1 MPSQIIAGMS
11 LYQRIAEQLQYISPE
26 FYKSRYFKKLKGL
39 NQNNFSVRNIEPEL
53 VWIKDSL
60 HSDAVIFDIG
70 ANVGTF
76 LFHFENKLKPQ
87 NIFAFEPNGK
97 LFERLK
103 RLFPTVNLSAVALSD
118 ENTTAQF
125 KVPVINGKL
134 ITSRGTL
141 NTSYKEKDEEQSK
154 TETVEV
160 VKLDDWITKQNISK
174 IDFIKIDVEGN
185 EMKTLQG
192 GKNTIQKYKPILMV
206 EMEQRHHETPIW
218 KEISE
223 VESWGFEAHFLNRK
237 TFNTEKL
244 TEEILLKNI
253 SDEKNKTEYINNII
267 FIPKNI

>member
-1 MPSQIIAGMS
+1 MS
-11 LYQRIAEQLQYISPE
+11 LYQQIAENLQYISPS
-26 FYKSRYFKKLKGL
+26 FYKQRYFKKLKNL
-39 NQNNFSVRNIEPEL
+39 NKENFSARNVEPEL
-53 VWIKDSL
+53 VWIKNL
-60 HSDAVIFDIG
+60 LQPDAVIFDIG

-87 NIFAFEPNGK
+87 NIYAFEPNGK
-97 LFERLK
+97 LFQRLK
-103 RLFPTVNLSAVALSD
+103 RLFPKVNLSAVALSD

-125 KVPVINGKL
+125 KVPVIKGKVV
-134 ITSRGTL
+134 TSRGTL
-141 NTSYKEKDEEQSK
+141 NTDYIEKGEEKSF

-160 VKLDDWITKQNISK
+160 VKLDEWMTKQSISK

-192 GKNTIQKYKPILMV
+192 GKNTIQKFKPILMV

-218 KEISE
+218 NEISE
-223 VESWGFEAHFLNRK
+223 VENWGFDAHFLNRK

-267 FIPKNI
+267 FIPKKLS